1 MIWLIIQQN
10 QRNLLLNYCN
20 VYQNE
25 CISIC
30 QCTVQLSVV
39 VIIQYSERVL
49 ISFAFHF
56 AGAVS
61 KQEPCFDNGT
71 LWNRKQ

>member
-1 MIWLIIQQN
+1 MIGLMIQQN
-10 QRNLLLNYCN
+10 QRDLFLNEYN
-20 VYQNE
+20 VNKNE
-25 CISIC
+25 CIFIC

-39 VIIQYSERVL
+39 VIIQYSEGVL

-71 LWNRKQ
+71 

>member
-1 MIWLIIQQN
+1 MIGLMIQQN
-10 QRNLLLNYCN
+10 QRDLFLNEYN
-20 VYQNE
+20 VYKNE
-25 CISIC
+25 CIFIC

-39 VIIQYSERVL
+39 VIIQYSEGVL

-61 KQEPCFDNGT
+61 KQKPCFDNGT
-71 LWNRKQ
+71 